1 MITPEDVGLHG
12 KIDVSDGETLKSVK
26 SLIEAAKIYLS
37 NAVDYVIDFENC
49 NEQINLYLKEWVV
62 ATHDG
67 TIGDPGPKNMLQL
80 LLLQIQCQGD

>member
-49 NEQINLYLKEWVV
+49 NEQINL
-62 ATHDG
+62 
-67 TIGDPGPKNMLQL
+67 
-80 LLLQIQCQGD
+80 